1 MIRRAIGVVA
11 LLTSALLVAV
21 CGTSSSTVDGDLAAA
36 ISAAEPGAVLELAPG
51 RYSGPVV
58 INKPLT
64 LIGVQGAVIEAPDDV
79 PAVTVLDTSEVTLRG
94 LRIEGGKSGILVRRS
109 LGVVIE
115 EVTVVA
121 ALWHGI
127 LAQDSEVVIT
137 QCLITRLRAPTPQ
150 GIEIINSDRRPPSLV
165 RGCRIEGPVFEGVVA
180 HVSHVTFEDNEVVG
194 STGRGIIITEMSEG
208 RMEGN
213 RVVDARGS
221 AYFCGDMS
229 NCAIIDNVVD
239 GIAPGQKHR
248 SAQGHGVV
256 VHYHSHAYV
265 DGLDASGV
273 QGELVLLML
282 GSALLDKPPYP

>member
-1 MIRRAIGVVA
+1 MIWRGIEVVA
-11 LLTSALLVAV
+11 LLTAALLVAA
-21 CGTSSSTVDGDLAAA
+21 CGPSSVTVSGDLAAA
-36 ISAAEPGAVLELAPG
+36 IASAEPGAVLELAPE
-51 RYSGPVV
+51 RYSGPIV

-64 LIGVQGAVIEAPDDV
+64 LIGAPGVVIETPDNV
-79 PAVTVLDTSEVTLRG
+79 PGITVLDTSEVTLRG
-94 LRIEGGKSGILVRRS
+94 LRIKGGSSGILVRRS
-109 LGVVIE
+109 LAVAIE
-115 EVTVVA
+115 EVTVES

-127 LAQDSEVVIT
+127 LAQDSEVAIT
-137 QCLITRLRAPTPQ
+137 QCLIKGLRAPTPQ

-194 STGRGIIITEMSEG
+194 STERGIIITEMSEG

-229 NCAIIDNVVD
+229 HCSIVDNVVD
-239 GIAPGQKHR
+239 GIAPGQEHR

-256 VHYHSHAYV
+256 VHYHSLAYV
-265 DGLDASGV
+265 DGLDAKGV

-282 GSALLDKPPYP
+282 GSGLLDEPPYP

>member
-1 MIRRAIGVVA
+1 MTTV
-11 LLTSALLVAV
+11 LLVTA
-21 CGTSSSTVDGDLAAA
+21 CETSDRIVGDDLAAA
-36 ISAAEPGAVLELAPG
+36 IAAAEPGAVLELARE
-51 RYSGPVV
+51 RYSGPIV
-58 INKPLT
+58 IDKSLT
-64 LIGVQGAVIEAPDDV
+64 LIGVEGAVIEAPDDV
-79 PAVTVLDTSEVTLRG
+79 PGITVLDTSEVTLRG
-94 LRIEGGKSGILVRRS
+94 LRIEGGSSGILVRRS
-109 LGVVIE
+109 LAVVID
-115 EVTVVA
+115 EVTVEA

-127 LAQDSEVVIT
+127 LAQDSEVAIS
-137 QCLITRLRAPTPQ
+137 QCLITGLRAPTPQ

-194 STGRGIIITEMSEG
+194 STERGIIITEMSDG

-213 RVVDARGS
+213 RVVDAQGS

-229 NCAIIDNVVD
+229 NCSIVNNVVD
-239 GIAPGQKHR
+239 GIAPGQEHR

-256 VHYHSHAYV
+256 VHYHSSAYV